1 MNLKDKKYWI
11 FDMDG
16 TLTVPAHDFDAIR
29 KELGL
34 SLGRPILEQL
44 AELPEE
50 RARPLFERLDEIE
63 VEIAQRAEAQAGSR
77 ELLAALLARQAKLG
91 IVTRNSRGTA
101 LETLRRSGL
110 LEFFDPRCVMSREFC
125 ALKPSGDGIRK
136 LLALWRAS
144 PVDTVMVGDY
154 LFDIMAGRDAGT
166 ETVFVDNLGRPEYA
180 SQASRSVKTLGE
192 LLEIVND
199 G

>member
-16 TLTVPAHDFDAIR
+16 TLTVPAHDFDSIR
-29 KELGL
+29 RELGL
-34 SLGRPILEQL
+34 RLGRPILEQL

-50 RARPLFERLDEIE
+50 RSGPLYERLDEIE
-63 VEIAQRAEAQAGSR
+63 VEIAQRAEPQPGSL
-77 ELLAALLARQAKLG
+77 ELLTALRARNVKLG
-91 IVTRNSRGTA
+91 IVTRNSHSTA
-101 LETLRRSGL
+101 LETLRTSGL
-110 LEFFDPRCVMSREFC
+110 LQFFDPRHVLSREAC

-136 LLALWRAS
+136 LLALWLAS

-154 LFDIMAGRDAGT
+154 LFDIQAGRDAGT

-180 SQASRSVKTLGE
+180 SQADRSVKTLNE
-192 LLEIVND
+192 LFEIVKET
-199 G
+199 